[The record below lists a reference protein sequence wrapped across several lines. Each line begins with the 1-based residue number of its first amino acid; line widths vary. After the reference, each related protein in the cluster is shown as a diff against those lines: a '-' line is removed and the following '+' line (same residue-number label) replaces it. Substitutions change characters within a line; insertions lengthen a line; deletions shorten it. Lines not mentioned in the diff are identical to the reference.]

1 MAMVEG
7 SRGTRRIANRGS
19 AGRGRAAV
27 GQENRAGQ
35 RRTKRAL
42 VRQEHRLLCL
52 APAAK
57 DGQGRSYADTT
68 LLLWPLVRQDRHS
81 RLAAYRGQPRTKW
94 RRRLSRSSQRS
105 QRKTWAIIR
114 AQSLG
119 RLSLRA
125 KVAAGGRDFRS
136 RCAVPRRRPQMA
148 KWTMAR

>member
-35 RRTKRAL
+35 RRTNRAL

-52 APAAK
+52 APAAT
-57 DGQGRSYADTT
+57 DGQGRSDADTT

-81 RLAAYRGQPRTKW
+81 ELAAYRGQRRTKW
-94 RRRLSRSSQRS
+94 SS
-105 QRKTWAIIR
+105 
-114 AQSLG
+114 SLVL
-119 RLSLRA
+119 RPSSLVRT
-125 KVAAGGRDFRS
+125 
-136 RCAVPRRRPQMA
+136 Q
-148 KWTMAR
+148 

>member
-52 APAAK
+52 APAAT

-68 LLLWPLVRQDRHS
+68 LVLWPLVRQDRHS
-81 RLAAYRGQPRTKW
+81 ELAAYRGQRRTKW
-94 RRRLSRSSQRS
+94 RRRLSR
-105 QRKTWAIIR
+105 
-114 AQSLG
+114 
-119 RLSLRA
+119 RLA
-125 KVAAGGRDFRS
+125 EVARENGGNHPCSVAVS
-136 RCAVPRRRPQMA
+136 RWSVVKSDWCAVKPGRVVGSGQAGPLL
-148 KWTMAR
+148 KKVGG